1 MSEKSADEAPV
12 ELGAKELKEK
22 KEKHEEK
29 STRKDKKEIDKKEI
43 DKKEIDKKEIVE
55 DDENGAEE
63 EEDDEDANP
72 EDVDDED
79 EEDEDDE
86 NEREPDTHAVKRSAE
101 KKQEELTRKER
112 RQKMALQLDP
122 LGSICILF
130 SAVQLSAHLRS
141 SVCAGSLCSA
151 VAVDEEEEEF
161 NVLSVKRKLKEALL
175 QLPRSVS
182 ILQCSLQF
190 HYPSPSIQIA
200 PVFRNIA
207 SSDLFPEYLHNCC
220 LRSSLVSSCK
230 LLPASVQHFTPSP
243 FLLAPSTVSMV
254 LKGLNHIWHTG
265 SPGPGKLAM
274 MCSCAVPVPFLLQ
287 EKGKM

>member
-1 MSEKSADEAPV
+1 PLPPRSLVTEPLFLALPCRGREGFCSWRLGAERQQLAGPCFEAASRLPRLILAAARMSEKSADEAPV

-29 STRKDKKEIDKKEI
+29 SARK
-43 DKKEIDKKEIVE
+43 DKKEIVE

-101 KKQEELTRKER
+101 KKQEESWTHCVHSWVPRMKLIRKER

-130 SAVQLSAHLRS
+130 SAVQLSAHLHS
-141 SVCAGSLCSA
+141 SVCAGSLRSA
-151 VAVDEEEEEF
+151 VAADEEEEEF

-175 QLPRSVS
+175 QL
-182 ILQCSLQF
+182 Q
-190 HYPSPSIQIA
+190 
-200 PVFRNIA
+200 
-207 SSDLFPEYLHNCC
+207 DLFPYYSALYSFITLH
-220 LRSSLVSSCK
+220 
-230 LLPASVQHFTPSP
+230 PP
-243 FLLAPSTVSMV
+243 FR
-254 LKGLNHIWHTG
+254 
-265 SPGPGKLAM
+265 
-274 MCSCAVPVPFLLQ
+274 
-287 EKGKM
+287 